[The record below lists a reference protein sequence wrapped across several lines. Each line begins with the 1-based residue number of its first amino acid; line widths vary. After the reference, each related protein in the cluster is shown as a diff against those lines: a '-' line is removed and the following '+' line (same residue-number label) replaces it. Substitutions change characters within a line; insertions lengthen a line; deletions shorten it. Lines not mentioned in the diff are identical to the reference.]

1 MKRMRKLTTLLLA
14 GIMAMGTLTACGKP
28 AGSDAPQ
35 NTPETGNPAEKNTQT
50 PAGGDGEAINLTHWF
65 WSDSDMH
72 TQLMQSIVQK
82 FNESNGKNITVNLEI
97 VPWDGGQYSTD
108 LLTAAVGGGGPD
120 TAGFKVTASPAFLN
134 NDLLEPLDA
143 YIENWELKDDIAQVY
158 YDTFRGVSDDGKLY
172 LMPWNVQVLYVY
184 YRPSYFEAVGIKVPE
199 TYEEFLE
206 ACRKCTTTIDG
217 QQVYG
222 YGMRGSNGGQE
233 PWGSFIY
240 ARGGSFEDLTS
251 PESVQGMQDF
261 IDLYKDGCTPP
272 SATGDGYNEIMAN
285 FYSGM
290 TAMTIQHIGTSVNAV
305 ETFGDDVSAFPF
317 PDSPDGRWTSLG
329 DTETVMFKSCQHKE
343 AAFEWMAFLAAG
355 EGQYDWCTGT
365 GNVPVSKTVQES
377 DAIRENRFMQISI
390 DGQDFAGILPI
401 REETT
406 EWISPL
412 WPATIQQALLGEIT
426 AEEAMEILQ
435 KGLWGE

>member
-1 MKRMRKLTTLLLA
+1 
-14 GIMAMGTLTACGKP
+14 
-28 AGSDAPQ
+28 
-35 NTPETGNPAEKNTQT
+35 
-50 PAGGDGEAINLTHWF
+50 
-65 WSDSDMH
+65 
-72 TQLMQSIVQK
+72 MQSIVQK

-377 DAIRENRFMQISI
+377 DAIKENRFMQISI

>member
-1 MKRMRKLTTLLLA
+1 
-14 GIMAMGTLTACGKP
+14 
-28 AGSDAPQ
+28 
-35 NTPETGNPAEKNTQT
+35 
-50 PAGGDGEAINLTHWF
+50 
-65 WSDSDMH
+65 
-72 TQLMQSIVQK
+72 
-82 FNESNGKNITVNLEI
+82 
-97 VPWDGGQYSTD
+97 
-108 LLTAAVGGGGPD
+108 
-120 TAGFKVTASPAFLN
+120 
-134 NDLLEPLDA
+134 
-143 YIENWELKDDIAQVY
+143 
-158 YDTFRGVSDDGKLY
+158 
-172 LMPWNVQVLYVY
+172 
-184 YRPSYFEAVGIKVPE
+184 
-199 TYEEFLE
+199 
-206 ACRKCTTTIDG
+206 
-217 QQVYG
+217 
-222 YGMRGSNGGQE
+222 
-233 PWGSFIY
+233 
-240 ARGGSFEDLTS
+240 
-251 PESVQGMQDF
+251 MQDF